1 MADIRHYL
9 LRIICG
15 WSLCRSLCFG
25 SRLGC
30 VSLDRGLRSVGLGRS
45 LGIGL
50 CALGMFCRGMM
61 LCFSLGL
68 CCMHVRCGR
77 CRVVIKN
84 Q

>member
-1 MADIRHYL
+1 MNTMWLAYITAY
-9 LRIICG
+9 CG
-15 WSLCRSLCFG
+15 WSLCRSLSFS

-30 VSLDRGLRSVGLGRS
+30 VSLGRGLRSVGLGRI

-50 CALGMFCRGMM
+50 RAIGMFCRGMM
-61 LCFSLGL
+61 LCFSLRF

>member
-1 MADIRHYL
+1 M
-9 LRIICG
+9 
-15 WSLCRSLCFG
+15 SLSFS

-30 VSLDRGLRSVGLGRS
+30 VSLGRGLRSVGLGRI

-50 CALGMFCRGMM
+50 RAIGMFCRGMM
-61 LCFSLGL
+61 LYFSLGL